1 MAVDDKKTYYKIA
14 GEGKGAE
21 AAGLTK
27 TNDNFFYHL
36 KISHGL
42 SRLNINEAQKYSYHQ
57 FRDHNERLGK
67 TWTPFIMTTKML
79 EEAGEVA
86 EVVLGL
92 EGVKPKG
99 SYSREMLGR
108 ELSDLTYNI
117 FIIAETYDIDLESV
131 YKQTIDDCEEY
142 LFKE

>member
-1 MAVDDKKTYYKIA
+1 MRLRK
-14 GEGKGAE
+14 GKSAK
-21 AAGLTK
+21 AAGLIK
-27 TNDNFFYHL
+27 KNDNYFYYL
-36 KISHGL
+36 QINHGL
-42 SRLNINEAQKYSYHQ
+42 SKLNINEAQKYSYHQ

-67 TWTPFIMTTKML
+67 TWTPFIMTTKMI

-92 EGVKPKG
+92 EGVKPNG

-108 ELSDLTYNI
+108 ELSDLMYNL
-117 FIIAETYDIDLESV
+117 FIIAETYNIDLESV
-131 YKQTIDDCEEY
+131 YKQTIDNYTEY